1 MTAPVASSYPSP
13 QPEPN
18 EHPRPLWA
26 VVGALVFVV
35 FGLALLVPA
44 VHIATEPILLPTA
57 AGPPFDCGTALQ
69 PPTRPFP
76 IRVCGAQPLRYQQQA
91 AAWAIGAVIIG
102 AGGALAF
109 LVPTRARGARHT
121 RRRNELAEDV
131 EST

>member
-57 AGPPFDCGTALQ
+57 AT
-69 PPTRPFP
+69 
-76 IRVCGAQPLRYQQQA
+76 VY
-91 AAWAIGAVIIG
+91 V
-102 AGGALAF
+102 
-109 LVPTRARGARHT
+109 ARGGLEGEGGLL
-121 RRRNELAEDV
+121 RRDR
-131 EST
+131 